1 MIRPERFREAAARA
15 GSVSVGDVLHLHGR
29 ATWPALLIVL
39 AALSTIPIA
48 GVGTALSLPLFAI
61 AWRWP
66 SSLRRMPGA
75 GLPLP
80 ERVRSLQIGACWS
93 PRCLR
98 LFATLH
104 DTARSLMRRRWAGLR
119 HPRIATAW
127 RAWIAAMA
135 LVILLPLPFGN
146 VLPALSL
153 SLLGLGWIHR
163 DGLALLLSLGVGA
176 AAVGYA
182 ALSAHLLAALV
193 TRVLALWA

>member
-1 MIRPERFREAAARA
+1 MIRPERFREAAERA
-15 GSVSVGDVLHLHGR
+15 GSVSVDDVLRLHGR

-48 GVGTALSLPLFAI
+48 GVGTALSLPLFVI

-66 SSLRRMPGA
+66 STVRRAGT

-98 LFATLH
+98 LFAALH
-104 DTARSLMRRRWAGLR
+104 DAARSLMRRRWTGLR
-119 HPRIATAW
+119 HPRIASAW
-127 RAWIAAMA
+127 RAWIATMA

-163 DGLALLLSLGVGA
+163 DGLALLVSLGVGA

-182 ALSAHLLAALV
+182 VLSAHLLGALV
-193 TRVLALWA
+193 SRALAMWG